1 METPVQRRLGS
12 WPSSALHKRA
22 LQLQLRASPA
32 TTFIMGYM
40 PLHTPQPLP
49 PMAASVLTLL
59 QVEDDWGF
67 RGEDLASCS
76 CSSVAGG
83 ADILLTIN

>member
-1 METPVQRRLGS
+1 
-12 WPSSALHKRA
+12 
-22 LQLQLRASPA
+22 
-32 TTFIMGYM
+32 MGYM